1 MGMRSSS
8 NKHLFV
14 AESANLNFSLAPWPI
29 DAIKAEEM
37 MIDICSYTIQMQT
50 KMSVIA
56 NAGTHHPWRTGK
68 GKNNCIHKLEV
79 ARKHIAEQIHRLTLQ
94 PTAIPQNL

>member
-37 MIDICSYTIQMQT
+37 MIDIC
-50 KMSVIA
+50 
-56 NAGTHHPWRTGK
+56 
-68 GKNNCIHKLEV
+68 
-79 ARKHIAEQIHRLTLQ
+79 
-94 PTAIPQNL
+94 